1 MSHFIVGAVFFMLG
15 GIFGVGIMCLLIA
28 GKQADENIQKYQKG
42 CAKRIVPNVNNGL
55 YGTKIRV

>member
-1 MSHFIVGAVFFMLG
+1 MLG